1 MRKSLKK
8 ISAFFYSIMGR
19 QKKKSAFPDTVLQTY
34 SHQFCTDMAYL
45 LGNLLFTLC

>member
-8 ISAFFYSIMGR
+8 ISAFFYSIMVW
-19 QKKKSAFPDTVLQTY
+19 QKKKIAFPDTVLQTY